1 MSVAGRA
8 LAYASI
14 ALEGLGLTRGRPLR
28 GPLYAQIGISDVCDH
43 RCVMCPYHPPGEA
56 DPGWMAGGRAAMMPL
71 TELERLLE
79 DLAALGTQRVD
90 FVGRGE
96 PLLHPSFV
104 DVMRSAKR
112 RGFFVSVTTNGSRLT
127 TERARAMIDAG
138 LDALRVS
145 LNAGRRDTYG
155 RIHVTETADSYDA
168 ACARIATLTR
178 MRREAASRLP
188 HVTLSFTI
196 SVRNH
201 GELHDMIE
209 VVAAVGADAASFQH
223 VIPSA
228 AGGPPLELDPSQHAR
243 LVDELV
249 PAALD
254 RARELRVDTNLSSF
268 AATAPPGSASDPVG
282 PCHAGSYFTVV
293 LGNGAILPC
302 CQTKSA
308 VGHVERGFRAV
319 WRGER
324 YAAFRRAARALPAS
338 SPELATCECDRCY
351 FRPHNA
357 SIERMLHPWNASE
370 GRGLIGVEQL
380 LRMSRLDRDH
390 PGGGRSR

>member
-1 MSVAGRA
+1 VSVAGRV

-43 RCVMCPYHPPGEA
+43 RCVMCPYHPPGDA
-56 DPGWMAGGRAAMMPL
+56 DPAWMAGGRAAMMPVE
-71 TELERLLE
+71 ELERLLE

-127 TERARAMIDAG
+127 TERARAMIDAR

-168 ACARIATLTR
+168 VRARMAALTR
-178 MRREAASRLP
+178 MRREAGARLP

-201 GELHDMIE
+201 DELRDM
-209 VVAAVGADAASFQH
+209 VDAVAAVGADAASFQH
-223 VIPSA
+223 VIPNA
-228 AGGPPLELDPSQHAR
+228 AGGPRLDLDPSQHAR
-243 LVDELV
+243 LVHELV

-254 RARELRVDTNLSSF
+254 RARELRVDTNLASF
-268 AATAPPGSASDPVG
+268 AATSPPGSGSDPVV

-308 VGHVERGFRAV
+308 VGHVEHGFRAV

-357 SIERMLHPWNASE
+357 SIERMLHPWNAP
-370 GRGLIGVEQL
+370 GHRGLIGVEQL

>member
-1 MSVAGRA
+1 
-8 LAYASI
+8 
-14 ALEGLGLTRGRPLR
+14 
-28 GPLYAQIGISDVCDH
+28 
-43 RCVMCPYHPPGEA
+43 
-56 DPGWMAGGRAAMMPL
+56 MAGERAAMMPV
-71 TELERLLE
+71 TELERLLD

-104 DVMRSAKR
+104 DMMRSAKR

-127 TERARAMIDAG
+127 TERARGMIDAG

-155 RIHVTETADSYDA
+155 RIHVTESADSYDA
-168 ACARIATLTR
+168 VRARIATLMQLR
-178 MRREAASRLP
+178 GEAAAKLP

-196 SVRNH
+196 SLRNFD
-201 GELHDMIE
+201 ELPDMIDA
-209 VVAAVGADAASFQH
+209 VAAVGADAASFQH
-223 VIPSA
+223 VSPRA
-228 AGGPPLELDPSQHAR
+228 AGGPRLVLEPSERAR
-243 LVDELV
+243 LVHELV

-254 RARELRVDTNLSSF
+254 RARKLGVDTNLTSF
-268 AATAPPGSASDPVG
+268 AATAPPGSGSDDVL

-302 CQTKSA
+302 CQTKTA
-308 VGHVERGFRAV
+308 VGHVEHGFRAV

-324 YAAFRRAARALPAS
+324 YAAFRRAARALPAQ

-357 SIERMLHPWNASE
+357 SIERMLNPWHASDH
-370 GRGLIGVEQL
+370 RGLIGIDQL
-380 LRMSRLDRDH
+380 LRMSRLDRDQ